1 MRVNIFKC
9 VKAPMPQETELDK
22 IAYMMQFSPELSELT
37 QIYRQYLE
45 WNEKKKKNRIT
56 LVSLNFS

>member
-1 MRVNIFKC
+1 
-9 VKAPMPQETELDK
+9 MPQETELDK